1 MNTNM
6 IINMSIPTSI
16 NDCHVLEIYIH
27 DEELKNFYKNK
38 IVEHNQKILDNKYPD
53 AGFDL
58 YVPEKYTFEMLGRN
72 CMKKLDMGVKCAMK
86 EKDKSVDIGN
96 TLIRNISYYLYPR
109 SSIIKTPLRLANSVG
124 IIDSGYRGSIIAA
137 FDCFPIESTFYVEK
151 HTRLVQLCSPTL
163 KPLFV
168 KLVDNEADLNITHR
182 GSGGFGSTG
191 L

>member
-1 MNTNM
+1 MPTSNTNP
-6 IINMSIPTSI
+6 I
-16 NDCHVLEIYIH
+16 DDYHVLEIYIH

-38 IVEHNQKILDNKYPD
+38 IVEHNQKIIDNKYPD

-86 EKDKSVDIGN
+86 EKVKDLDIGN
-96 TLIRNISYYLYPR
+96 TWIRNISYYLYPR

-124 IIDSGYRGSIIAA
+124 IIDSGYRGNIIGA
-137 FDCFPIESTFYVEK
+137 FDCFPIDSVFYVEK
-151 HTRLVQLCSPTL
+151 HTRLLQICSPTL

-168 KLVDNEADLNITHR
+168 KLINAESELGSTGR

-191 L
+191 S